1 MLCVAIRTH
10 SFIEALEVAPLLGLC
25 QLLTVILALDLQLV
39 THQRSRQ
46 VPIARDLN
54 DGQLE

>member
-25 QLLTVILALDLQLV
+25 QLLTVIVARDCQLV
-39 THQRSRQ
+39 TE
-46 VPIARDLN
+46 
-54 DGQLE
+54 LEEPTDSHSQGSQ